1 MTETHLVADVE
12 TVNHIRGASF
22 RATSGEEEEEE
33 EEEEASEADTWA
45 GKNGLENSRRRFLL
59 PPVVAPSIYD
69 RIFCAA
75 IFFSSSLKIFQRNRG
90 RGTPVCR
97 RVRGLLFQ
105 GEDRFLLH
113 SHSSSSSFRWEM
125 VGEKFLWEEGEIC
138 FFVGLSEWIV
148 GFYDKNDKG
157 RAFRFWFQDFGN
169 DSFILIKFG
178 DGNICLSEVILLSNF
193 RK

>member
-1 MTETHLVADVE
+1 
-12 TVNHIRGASF
+12 
-22 RATSGEEEEEE
+22 
-33 EEEEASEADTWA
+33 
-45 GKNGLENSRRRFLL
+45 
-59 PPVVAPSIYD
+59 
-69 RIFCAA
+69 
-75 IFFSSSLKIFQRNRG
+75 
-90 RGTPVCR
+90 
-97 RVRGLLFQ
+97 
-105 GEDRFLLH
+105 
-113 SHSSSSSFRWEM
+113 M
-125 VGEKFLWEEGEIC
+125 VGEKFLWEEEGEIC

>member
-22 RATSGEEEEEE
+22 RATSGEEEKEE

-75 IFFSSSLKIFQRNRG
+75 IFFSPSLKIFQRNRG
-90 RGTPVCR
+90 RGTLVCR
-97 RVRGLLFQ
+97 RVKGLLFQ

-138 FFVGLSEWIV
+138 FFVGLNKWIV

-157 RAFRFWFQDFGN
+157 RFDFG
-169 DSFILIKFG
+169 SRILAI
-178 DGNICLSEVILLSNF
+178 IPLSW
-193 RK
+193 

>member
-22 RATSGEEEEEE
+22 RATSGEEEEE

-90 RGTPVCR
+90 RQSVEELGDCYFR
-97 RVRGLLFQ
+97 ARIDFFFILILL
-105 GEDRFLLH
+105 LLH
-113 SHSSSSSFRWEM
+113 S
-125 VGEKFLWEEGEIC
+125 GEKWLERNFCGRRGRFVFLLVWTNGLWVFMIRMIK
-138 FFVGLSEWIV
+138 VG
-148 GFYDKNDKG
+148 
-157 RAFRFWFQDFGN
+157 RFDFG
-169 DSFILIKFG
+169 SRILAI
-178 DGNICLSEVILLSNF
+178 IPLSW
-193 RK
+193 

>member
-1 MTETHLVADVE
+1 MRFLTETHLVADVK

-105 GEDRFLLH
+105 GEDRFLLLLH
-113 SHSSSSSFRWEM
+113 S
-125 VGEKFLWEEGEIC
+125 GEKWLERNFCGKRRGRFVFLL
-138 FFVGLSEWIV
+138 V
-148 GFYDKNDKG
+148 
-157 RAFRFWFQDFGN
+157 
-169 DSFILIKFG
+169 
-178 DGNICLSEVILLSNF
+178 
-193 RK
+193 